1 MSEGARAGPVM
12 GAPPVSHH
20 GIRAWALRRL
30 RADLGNWRL
39 LLVRTLTSAVA
50 VVLTVSLLPGLS
62 FHDWRHGD
70 FLLVGVVF
78 GLLVAL
84 VLPEDRHPTVLDG
97 PHVHLRRRPDLS
109 AALGAF
115 CAERHHCVSVR

>member
-39 LLVRTLTSAVA
+39 LLVRTLTCG
-50 VVLTVSLLPGLS
+50 VSGRAHRIPAA
-62 FHDWRHGD
+62 R
-70 FLLVGVVF
+70 
-78 GLLVAL
+78 
-84 VLPEDRHPTVLDG
+84 PEL
-97 PHVHLRRRPDLS
+97 
-109 AALGAF
+109 A
-115 CAERHHCVSVR
+115 